1 MSPTEIMIS
10 ESQERMLLVLSP
22 GAAEP
27 ILAILRKYDVPYSA
41 IGRVT
46 ADGNL
51 TLKWKGKVVARLPA
65 VLVVNAPLI
74 PWPSKK
80 PSARE
85 PMEGRPLPTPGLG
98 RTIISLLGS
107 PNIASKRW
115 VYRQYDHE
123 VGVRTVLRP
132 GQADA
137 ALLRLPNGSLLAVK
151 GDGNSA
157 HSSLDP
163 YNGAA
168 GCVAEACRNVVSVG
182 AEPIALVDHLQFG
195 DPSDPEVYWS
205 FGESI
210 RGMADYC
217 TAVGLPVVGGKVSF
231 YNEDSDTKLAI
242 KPSPIALVVGLVR
255 DEKDL
260 VSMGFE
266 REGDSVLVV
275 GETRPEL
282 GGSEYHRLLGSP
294 GRGAV
299 PKPSPSADGA
309 LYKAVVD
316 LIRSGA
322 ASSVHDCSR
331 GGLAVALAEMSVAGG
346 RGARVDLGKVPAS
359 DCRASDI
366 LFSESHGR
374 FVMATGD
381 PRAASRLLS
390 ARGIAHARVGDVEG
404 GKLRFGLGS
413 KPMTALD
420 VTALKQSYEGSI
432 GRLMD

>member
-1 MSPTEIMIS
+1 
-10 ESQERMLLVLSP
+10 
-22 GAAEP
+22 
-27 ILAILRKYDVPYSA
+27 
-41 IGRVT
+41 
-46 ADGNL
+46 
-51 TLKWKGKVVARLPA
+51 
-65 VLVVNAPLI
+65 
-74 PWPSKK
+74 
-80 PSARE
+80 
-85 PMEGRPLPTPGLG
+85 
-98 RTIISLLGS
+98 
-107 PNIASKRW
+107 
-115 VYRQYDHE
+115 
-123 VGVRTVLRP
+123 
-132 GQADA
+132 
-137 ALLRLPNGSLLAVK
+137 
-151 GDGNSA
+151 
-157 HSSLDP
+157 
-163 YNGAA
+163 
-168 GCVAEACRNVVSVG
+168 
-182 AEPIALVDHLQFG
+182 
-195 DPSDPEVYWS
+195 
-205 FGESI
+205 
-210 RGMADYC
+210 
-217 TAVGLPVVGGKVSF
+217 
-231 YNEDSDTKLAI
+231 
-242 KPSPIALVVGLVR
+242 
-255 DEKDL
+255 
-260 VSMGFE
+260 
-266 REGDSVLVV
+266 VLVV